1 MQNENLSIEQPA
13 PVVEKVAKQT
23 LKSEK
28 NKIDIE
34 NNKVINDFINTVWAL
49 SDEDLDKALA
59 FVNKKL
65 ELLKKIK

>member
-1 MQNENLSIEQPA
+1 MQNENLNIGQPA

-23 LKSEK
+23 LKSEQ